1 MSSRIH
7 RGFWKEAWWQLSWP
21 LIGIVWRRLFVKWA
35 FHSVNFRKCDK
46 REHYD
51 NSSVMMVKILKTNI
65 SVNVQLTVWEKFAS
79 RCLKSFIV
87 KSCSKLS
94 PSKVPI
100 HKLNK
105 IHREFLQ
112 CCKMC
117 FSTPEMLTPQTT
129 TILFHKWLHMPM
141 HLLWGW
147 FFTGGLKQHFLSNW
161 ASHY

>member
-35 FHSVNFRKCDK
+35 FHSFNFRKCDK

-65 SVNVQLTVWEKFAS
+65 SVNVQLTVCEKFAS

-100 HKLNK
+100 IKLK
-105 IHREFLQ
+105 SQRVLTMLQ
-112 CCKMC
+112 NVLFHTWNVNM
-117 FSTPEMLTPQTT
+117 TNHN
-129 TILFHKWLHMPM
+129 ILFHKWLHMLM

-147 FFTGGLKQHFLSNW
+147 FFTGGLQQHFLSNW